1 MFKMRNLKVS
11 FFLIGTLGLFLFA
24 LSSVEAHPL
33 APSLLE
39 VEEVSAGQ
47 MQVLWKTPLAQ
58 IPGEFLQPLLPSI
71 CKSQGNGEAKKVEM
85 AREEHWN
92 VICESSLIGQSVG
105 VQGFVNL
112 QSNVILRVS
121 LADGRK
127 YQKILNSQTPQFL
140 IPEHPQA
147 SVVFKSYSL
156 LGVEHILGGW
166 DHLLFVLGL
175 ILLVKSRK
183 ALLWTITAFTLGH
196 SVTLSLAVLGFVRVP
211 TTAVEAFIAFSILVL
226 AVELT
231 RTQQGKGT
239 FFHRYPWAMAFSFG
253 LLHGLGFAGALAEVG
268 LPIGE
273 IPMAL
278 LSFNVG
284 IELGQLGFIAFI
296 LLSIRALNFLPI
308 LNVIK
313 RREIAVYAIGSLS
326 TFWFLERAFAYWD

>member
-1 MFKMRNLKVS
+1 MVKALLIVWTLTLY
-11 FFLIGTLGLFLFA
+11 FFAG
-24 LSSVEAHPL
+24 SSAQAHPL

-39 VEEVSAGQ
+39 VKEVSAGQ

-58 IPGEFLQPLLPSI
+58 IPGQFMKPLLPII
-71 CKSQGNGEAKKVEM
+71 CKNQGNVEVQRVETARVDRWKV
-85 AREEHWN
+85 
-92 VICESSLIGQSVG
+92 VCDSSLVGQSLG
-105 VQGFVNL
+105 VEGLVNL

-127 YQKILNSQTPQFL
+127 YQKVLNAQAPQFL

-156 LGVEHILGGW
+156 LGIEHILGGW

-175 ILLVKSRK
+175 VLLVKGRK
-183 ALLWTITAFTLGH
+183 LLFWTITAFTLGH
-196 SVTLSLAVLGFVRVP
+196 SVTLSLAVLGFVNVP
-211 TTAVEAFIAFSILVL
+211 SAPVEALIAFSILVL
-226 AVELT
+226 AIELT
-231 RTQQGKGT
+231 RKQSGKGT

-268 LPIGE
+268 LPMGE

-284 IELGQLGFIAFI
+284 IELGQLGFIALI
-296 LLSIRALNFLPI
+296 LLSIRALNLLAF

-313 RREIAVYAIGSLS
+313 SREIAVYAIGSLS
-326 TFWFLERAFAYWD
+326 TFWFLERAFAYFSTHG